1 MKIII
6 SPAKK
11 MQVNDDFEV
20 LSQPRFLDE
29 SHQLMKYLKTLNQTQ
44 LQAIWRCSDK
54 LAQEN
59 YQRIKDFSFEKRLS
73 PALFTYVGLQFQS
86 LAADVFTQDKLD
98 YLKEHLFI
106 VSGLYGL
113 LRPFDGIN
121 LYRLEMQAKLPD
133 FSSSN
138 LYDFWG
144 TKLYQALFEGQQ
156 PVLNLASKEY
166 SQAISPYLQAND
178 QFINCVFAKKQSQ
191 TGKLVVRATAA
202 KQARGDMVSY
212 LAEVQAQDLE
222 AVRSYQR
229 LGYVY
234 SEVDS
239 SPNKLVFIKQ

>member
-11 MQVNDDFEV
+11 MQFNDDFEV
-20 LSQPRFLDE
+20 LSQPEFLDE
-29 SHQLMKYLKTLNQTQ
+29 SRQLMKYLKTLNQTQ
-44 LQAIWRCSDK
+44 LQAIWRCSDR

-59 YQRIKDFSFEKRLS
+59 YQRIKDFSFEKQLS
-73 PALFTYVGLQFQS
+73 PAVFTYVGLQFQF

-121 LYRLEMQAKLPD
+121 LYRLEMQAKLPG
-133 FSSSN
+133 FSSPN

-144 TKLYQALFEGQQ
+144 AKLYQALFEEQQ

-178 QFINCVFAKKQSQ
+178 QFISCVFAKKQVQ

-212 LAEVQAQDLE
+212 LAEVQAQDLA
-222 AVRSYQR
+222 AVRGYQR

-239 SPNKLVFIKQ
+239 RPNKLVFIQE